1 LNEVI
6 ILKEKYLTLLR
17 STKREGMENLINYL
31 ETKSDFFTAP
41 ASTKYHGAY
50 EGGLLEHSLDAYD
63 HMAKLAQIYQ
73 LSDVTE
79 SSIIITALLHD
90 ICKVNFYKIDYRNKK
105 NEKGVWEK
113 ISYYKIDD
121 TVPLGHGEKSVIM
134 LQQFIALTID
144 EIMAIRW
151 HMGSFS
157 GNDYTTT
164 QSLSKAMEQY
174 KIVTLLHM
182 ADLAAGY
189 LDNRR

>member
-1 LNEVI
+1 
-6 ILKEKYLTLLR
+6 
-17 STKREGMENLINYL
+17 
-31 ETKSDFFTAP
+31 
-41 ASTKYHGAY
+41 
-50 EGGLLEHSLDAYD
+50 
-63 HMAKLAQIYQ
+63 
-73 LSDVTE
+73 
-79 SSIIITALLHD
+79 
-90 ICKVNFYKIDYRNKK
+90 
-105 NEKGVWEK
+105 
-113 ISYYKIDD
+113 
-121 TVPLGHGEKSVIM
+121 M

>member
-1 LNEVI
+1 M
-6 ILKEKYLTLLR
+6 KEKYLNLLR
-17 STKREGMENLINYL
+17 STGREGMENLINYL
-31 ETKSDFFTAP
+31 EHKTDFFTAP

-50 EGGLLEHSLDAYD
+50 EGGLLEHSLDAYE
-63 HMAKLAQIYQ
+63 HMMKLSRIYQ
-73 LSDVTE
+73 LSEINE
-79 SSIIITALLHD
+79 SSIVITALLHD

-134 LQQFIALTID
+134 LQPFISLTID

>member
-1 LNEVI
+1 MNEVI

-63 HMAKLAQIYQ
+63 HMMKLAQIYQ
-73 LSDVTE
+73 LSDVSQ

-164 QSLSKAMEQY
+164 QSLSKAMEEY

>member
-1 LNEVI
+1 MNEVI
-6 ILKEKYLTLLR
+6 ILKERYLTLLR

-31 ETKSDFFTAP
+31 ESKSDFFTAP

-63 HMAKLAQIYQ
+63 HMVKLAQIYQ